1 MNMLESSL
9 VVFGDSLLLAVL
21 YRQQHDLAAVEVF
34 EITYMIV
41 YTFNN
46 V

>member
-9 VVFGDSLLLAVL
+9 VVLGDSLLLAAL
-21 YRQQHDLAAVEVF
+21 YRQHDLAAVEVF